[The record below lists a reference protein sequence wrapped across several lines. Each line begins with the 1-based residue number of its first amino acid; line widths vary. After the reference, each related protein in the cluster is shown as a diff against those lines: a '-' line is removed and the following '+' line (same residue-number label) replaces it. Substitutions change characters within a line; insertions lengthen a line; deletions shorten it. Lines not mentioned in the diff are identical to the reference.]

1 MALYRFFSLDL
12 YGHIV
17 RTHEQDCVHED
28 DIRATAMH
36 FLETSGDN
44 VVDVDVEAWS
54 GTKLVM
60 RVGPR
65 KPIAEST

>member
-17 RTHEQDCVHED
+17 RTHEQDCVHEG

-36 FLETSGDN
+36 VLDTSGDN
-44 VVDVDVEAWS
+44 VVDVEAWF
-54 GTKLVM
+54 GTKLIM

-65 KPIAEST
+65 KPIAESS